1 MRRDIEI
8 GGQTVACIS
17 NAATPVIYRQVFH
30 EDLLVFLQEFNNARR
45 KDTILPGTT
54 DMFCRLAYV
63 MQGQAQMSTT
73 EAFRK
78 LSLDGFL
85 TWLEGFRPLDFEMA
99 GGDILNLYYENEET
113 QSKSKNA

>member
-1 MRRDIEI
+1 MRRDIDI
-8 GGQTVACIS
+8 GGRTVACVS

-30 EDLLVFLQEFNNARR
+30 EDLLVFLQEFNNAR
-45 KDTILPGTT
+45 KKNAILPGTT

-63 MQGQAQMSTT
+63 MHGQAEMSTT

-85 TWLEGFRPLDFEMA
+85 NWLEGFMPLDFEMA
-99 GGDILNLYYENEET
+99 GGSILNLYYENEET
-113 QSKSKNA
+113 TSKSKNA